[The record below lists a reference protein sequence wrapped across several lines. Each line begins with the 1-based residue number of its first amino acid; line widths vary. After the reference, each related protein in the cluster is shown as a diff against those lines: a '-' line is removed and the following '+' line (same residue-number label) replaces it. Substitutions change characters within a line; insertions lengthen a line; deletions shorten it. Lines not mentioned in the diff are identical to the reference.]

1 MAKEK
6 KEAKKVSNKYKAF
19 DPKSFKS
26 NYTDIV
32 PYYKELSEGESVK
45 VDLKNKQV
53 INWLKNK
60 IIVKE

>member
-6 KEAKKVSNKYKAF
+6 KDTKKVSKNYKASN
-19 DPKSFKS
+19 PKTFQS

-45 VDLKNKQV
+45 VDLKNKHV
-53 INWLKNK
+53 ENW
-60 IIVKE
+60 I

>member
-6 KEAKKVSNKYKAF
+6 KDTKKVSKNYKASN
-19 DPKSFKS
+19 PKTFQS

-45 VDLKNKQV
+45 VDLKNKHV
-53 INWLKNK
+53 ENWIKNK